1 VRFRRA
7 PKTIALALVAC
18 VVLALA
24 TISGAQ
30 AQGDAALIMRK
41 VDAKD
46 PANVKVDFVWTGP
59 QGDLAGASLS
69 QNDETKELL
78 GAPAPIA
85 GPRAIV
91 FVIDTSK
98 AMDDDGALISARE
111 GASQV
116 VDASPDGTQFGVV
129 QAGQEADLKLELTKD
144 KTVTKNAIEGLAPTD
159 GAKVWG
165 ALRIA
170 GEMLKASP
178 EVQPNIVLAVAS
190 NSLESSEEPVGRTA
204 VLSSGATMWTIEK
217 MGAMRAGPY
226 DSLTSKAGGQVF
238 TTDDANAVGG
248 LITTSGTQINTQQFQ
263 VAYNSGLSDQQVADL
278 TLTVGG
284 ESDNASFLPGSVYLG
299 EALHPEVGST
309 SSLGLPMLDNKAVLG
324 VALILVLIAAA
335 AAAYAV
341 TSLFV
346 RDDLSNALQP
356 YADPYGGALDDDDDQ
371 NALQK
376 SAIVKRA
383 VELTEQ
389 VADNQGFL
397 TRAEGALERANL
409 PLRAGEAMTFYVVI
423 VIVVTLLGLFFT
435 RNLLGGIVVG
445 VLAALIPVAV
455 VNYMGKRRR
464 KTFMGQLPDTLQ
476 LLAGTL
482 RAGYSLMQGVE
493 AVSQEVTDPMGLE
506 LRRVVTEARLGR
518 PLEESLEASAD
529 RMDSPDF
536 AWAVMAI
543 RIQREVGGNL
553 SELLMTVADTMVQ
566 RERLRRDVASLT
578 AEGRMSAL
586 VLGCLPAGLGIIMYI
601 LNPKYVGVL
610 FTDPLGIGLLIA
622 AVVSMIIGFLW
633 MRKIINIE
641 I

>member
-1 VRFRRA
+1 MRLRRTPA
-7 PKTIALALVAC
+7 AIALALVAG
-18 VVLALA
+18 VLLALS
-24 TISGAQ
+24 TMSGAQ
-30 AQGDAALIMRK
+30 AQSETALILRE
-41 VDAKD
+41 VDATD
-46 PANVKVDFVWTGP
+46 PSNVTLDFVWTGP
-59 QGDLAGASLS
+59 QGDLAGAAVS
-69 QNDETKELL
+69 QNGESKELK
-78 GAPAPIA
+78 GAPGPISGTRGIA
-85 GPRAIV
+85 

-98 AMDDDGALISARE
+98 AMDDEGALISARD
-111 GASQV
+111 GAKAV
-116 VDASPDGTQFGVV
+116 VDASPDGTQFAVV
-129 QAGQEADLKLELTKD
+129 QAGDEADLKTELTTD
-144 KTVTKNAIEGLAPTD
+144 KAVTKSAIDGLGPTEGAQT
-159 GAKVWG
+159 WG

-170 GEMLKASP
+170 GELLKAEPS
-178 EVQPNIVLAVAS
+178 VQPNIVLAVGS
-190 NSLESSEEPVGRTA
+190 NSLNSGDEPVARTA
-204 VLSSGATMWTIEK
+204 VLSAGATMWTIERL
-217 MGAMRAGPY
+217 GAMRAGPY
-226 DSLTSKAGGQVF
+226 DSLTAQAGGQVF

-248 LITTSGTQINTQQFQ
+248 LVTQAGTTINTQQYQ
-263 VAYNSGLSDQQVADL
+263 VAYNSGLTGDQVADI

-284 ESDNASFLPGSVYLG
+284 ETQSGSFLPGSVYLG
-299 EALHPEVGST
+299 EEIRPEVGST
-309 SSLGLPMLDNKAVLG
+309 SSLGLPLLDNKAVLG

-335 AAAYAV
+335 GAAYAL

-346 RDDLSNALQP
+346 RDDLSKSLQP
-356 YADPYGGALDDDDDQ
+356 YADPYGGALDDDDEG

-376 SAIVKRA
+376 SALVKRA
-383 VELTEQ
+383 VEITEQ

-409 PLRAGEAMTFYVVI
+409 PLRAGEALTFYVVI
-423 VIVVTLLGLFFT
+423 VIVVTVIGLVFT
-435 RNLLGGIVVG
+435 RNLLGAIIIG
-445 VLAALIPVAV
+445 VLAALIPVAT
-455 VNYMGKRRR
+455 VNYLGRKRR

-578 AEGRMSAL
+578 AEGRMSAI
-586 VLGCLPAGLGIIMYI
+586 VLGCLPAGLGVIMYI

-622 AVVSMIIGFLW
+622 AVISMFIGFLW
-633 MRKIINIE
+633 MRKIIDIE